1 VTAARIAFAAVLA
14 AAAVVAVLLAADV
27 RSSRSAL
34 VRGDA
39 VYAET
44 PSRARWNAET
54 YLGGAAAS
62 LLGTRDDVLFRDALQ
77 EYVDAAKLHLR
88 LDNALDV
95 ESARA
100 RAQDSLERAARTPDP
115 RRASQALTLLGIL
128 AFRAAASGGTPSQVD
143 AALSNFTDAVRSD
156 PRNEDAA
163 YDLELLLRLSAARG
177 TRVEPGRG
185 GGFGRSGRRGAA
197 GGVPGSGY

>member
-1 VTAARIAFAAVLA
+1 VIVRVAAVAALA
-14 AAAVVAVLLAADV
+14 AATVVAVLLAVDV
-27 RSSRSAL
+27 RSSRTAL
-34 VRGDA
+34 ARGDA
-39 VYAET
+39 ADT
-44 PSRARWNAET
+44 R
-54 YLGGAAAS
+54 LGGAAAS
-62 LLGTRDDVLFRDALQ
+62 LLGTGDDVLFRDALQ
-77 EYVDAAKLHLR
+77 AYVDASKLHLR
-88 LDNALDV
+88 LDNAVEV
-95 ESARA
+95 ESARG
-100 RAQDSLERAARTPDP
+100 RTQDLLERAARSGDP